1 MRDRPMRECTLRWR
15 HLALKRW
22 QWGPAPGDAPGD
34 SWLRAIRV
42 ALGMTSRQLAA
53 RLGVS
58 EPAVRGAERAEM
70 DGSVSLATLR
80 RYAAGLECELAY
92 VLLPPATSLRSMLQD
107 RAAALCRARSGHLEI
122 DAGEIR

>member
-1 MRDRPMRECTLRWR
+1 MRSYGFARLRESLRILAKATRGMTIDAIVDVRARNPARDRGSMARSYSFAIVVRSANSMRDRPMRESTLKWL

-58 EPAVRGAERAEM
+58 EPAVRGTGCSR
-70 DGSVSLATLR
+70 
-80 RYAAGLECELAY
+80 
-92 VLLPPATSLRSMLQD
+92 
-107 RAAALCRARSGHLEI
+107 
-122 DAGEIR
+122 